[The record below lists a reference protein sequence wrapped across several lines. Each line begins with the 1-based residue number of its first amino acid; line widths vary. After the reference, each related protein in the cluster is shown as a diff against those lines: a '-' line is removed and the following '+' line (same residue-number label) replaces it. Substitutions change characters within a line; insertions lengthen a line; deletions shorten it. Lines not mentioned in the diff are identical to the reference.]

1 MLELRK
7 VFLVSIRHKIHL
19 FEVTALFKSE
29 TTYQPEKT
37 LMTITHDMR
46 ICQSDYPMDW
56 YPEAF
61 IPYAEEYQA
70 LPDRQLTTVLKWMTP
85 YMKKAQD
92 HFGDQLLLLAHY
104 YMGGD
109 IVRLIEQFGG
119 KIGDSYQLALMAANH
134 PEKSVIIESAV
145 HFMAESISILAHE
158 HQHVYITNPKS
169 GCTMEM
175 LAKDFMVE
183 PAFLDLNQRYG
194 QDNILPVCYM
204 NTSGRVKAMTGA
216 QGGAVCTSSN
226 VKKIFQWAQKQQK
239 KILFIPDQHMG
250 ENVAYWLGIKHIAYW
265 PGGTAGAQY
274 SLSAQ
279 DAATLER
286 FDKAELILFS
296 SHCAVHT
303 VYQPE
308 QCDYWHSQGYTT
320 IVHPE
325 CRNDVI
331 RVAQHA
337 GSTAFIWDYVVHD
350 RAGTKRYAI
359 GTENHMVE
367 NLKQHCKQ
375 LSIEVVNLAEAPS
388 DSEKKGVGCGCA
400 TMSRNDPP
408 HLVALLDLLR
418 LGKKLDYS
426 EVKAGD
432 VVNEFTGLRHR
443 LQHNDQ
449 QWVIDNAKRAL
460 QKMIDITEDRV

>member
-1 MLELRK
+1 MM
-7 VFLVSIRHKIHL
+7 FNS
-19 FEVTALFKSE
+19 S
-29 TTYQPEKT
+29 TTYQPETT
-37 LMTITHDMR
+37 LMHIRNDMS
-46 ICQSDYPMDW
+46 ICQNDYPIDW
-56 YPEAF
+56 YQEEF
-61 IPYAEEYQA
+61 IPYAQEYQA
-70 LPDRQLTTVLKWMTP
+70 LPDRKLTTVLSWMQP

-109 IVRLIEQFGG
+109 IVRLVEQFGG
-119 KIGDSYQLALMAANH
+119 KIGDSYQLALMAAQH

-145 HFMAESISILAHE
+145 HFMAESISILAHKN
-158 HQHVYITNPKS
+158 QQVYITNPKS

-183 PAFLDLNQRYG
+183 PAFLDLNERYG
-194 QDNILPVCYM
+194 AENILPVCYM

-226 VKKIFQWAQKQQK
+226 VKKIVQWAQKQNK

-250 ENVAYWLGIKHIAYW
+250 ENIAYWLGIKNLAYW
-265 PGGTAGAQY
+265 PGGTAGAHY
-274 SLSAQ
+274 SLPDQ
-279 DAATLER
+279 DKKTLEQ

-296 SHCAVHT
+296 SQCAVHT

-308 QCDYWHSQGYTT
+308 MCDYWHSQQYTT

-325 CRNDVI
+325 CRNEVI
-331 RVAQHA
+331 RVAQHS
-337 GSTAFIWDYVVHD
+337 GSTAFIWDYVVND
-350 RAGTKRYAI
+350 KAGTKQYAI

-367 NLKQHCKQ
+367 NLKQYCKA
-375 LSIEVVNLAEAPS
+375 LGITVVNLAEAPKK
-388 DSEKKGVGCGCA
+388 DEEKGIGCGCA

-408 HLVALLDLLR
+408 HLVALVDLLR
-418 LGKKLDYS
+418 QGKTMPYN

-432 VVNEFTGLRHR
+432 VVNEFTGLRNR
-443 LQHNDQ
+443 LPLNDQ
-449 QWVIDNAKRAL
+449 QWVIDNAKKSL
-460 QKMIDITEDRV
+460 EMMINITEDKI

>member
-1 MLELRK
+1 M
-7 VFLVSIRHKIHL
+7 
-19 FEVTALFKSE
+19 FKNY
-29 TTYQPEKT
+29 TQYQPETT
-37 LMTITHDMR
+37 LMQIRNDMS
-46 ICQSDYPMDW
+46 ICQSDYPIDW
-56 YPEAF
+56 YQEEF
-61 IPYAEEYQA
+61 IPYAQEYQA
-70 LPDRQLTTVLKWMTP
+70 LPDRKLSTVLTWMKP
-85 YMKKAQD
+85 YLRKAQD

-119 KIGDSYQLALMAANH
+119 MVGDSYQLALMAESH
-134 PEKSVIIESAV
+134 PEKSIIIESAV
-145 HFMAESISILAHE
+145 HFMAESISILAHKD
-158 HQHVYITNPKS
+158 QQVYITNPKS

-194 QDNILPVCYM
+194 EKNILPVCYM

-226 VKKIFQWAQKQQK
+226 VKKIFQWARQQQK

-250 ENVAYWLGIKHIAYW
+250 ENAAYWLGIKHLAYW
-265 PGGTAGAQY
+265 PGGTPGARY
-274 SLSAQ
+274 SLEDQ
-279 DAATLER
+279 DQKTLKQ
-286 FDKAELILFS
+286 FDDAELILFAS
-296 SHCAVHT
+296 QCAVHT
-303 VYQPE
+303 VYQAE
-308 QCDYWHSQGYTT
+308 MCEYWHKQGYTS

-325 CRNDVI
+325 CRNEVI

-350 RAGTKRYAI
+350 RAGTKQYAI
-359 GTENHMVE
+359 GTENHMVD
-367 NLKQHCKQ
+367 NLKQYCKG
-375 LSIEVVNLAEAPS
+375 LGIKVVNLAEAPRHH
-388 DSEKKGVGCGCA
+388 EEQGMGCGCA

-418 LGKKLDYS
+418 QGKRMPYN

-432 VVNEFTGLRHR
+432 VVNEFTGIRQR
-443 LQHNDQ
+443 LSGHDQ
-449 QWVIDNAKRAL
+449 QWVIENAKKSL
-460 QKMIDITEDRV
+460 EMMIRITEN

>member
-1 MLELRK
+1 M
-7 VFLVSIRHKIHL
+7 FTTH
-19 FEVTALFKSE
+19 
-29 TTYQPEKT
+29 TTYKPEKT
-37 LMTITHDMR
+37 LMHITNDMS
-46 ICQSDYPMDW
+46 ICQSDYPLDW
-56 YPEAF
+56 YQTDF
-61 IPYAEEYQA
+61 IPYAEEYLA
-70 LPDRQLTTVLKWMTP
+70 LPDRKLTTVLAWMAP
-85 YMKKAQD
+85 YIKKAQD

-119 KIGDSYQLALMAANH
+119 QIGDSYQLALMAANH

-145 HFMAESISILAHE
+145 HFMAESISILANE
-158 HQHVYITNPKS
+158 NQHVYITNPKS

-183 PAFLDLNQRYG
+183 PAFLDLNERYG
-194 QDNILPVCYM
+194 AENILPVCYM

-226 VKKIFQWAQKQQK
+226 VKKIFQWAQKQNK

-250 ENVAYWLGIKHIAYW
+250 ENVAYWLGIKNIAYW

-274 SLSAQ
+274 SLAAQ
-279 DAATLER
+279 DVTTLAT
-286 FDKAELILFS
+286 FDAAELILFAS
-296 SHCAVHT
+296 QCAVHT
-303 VYQPE
+303 HYEPE
-308 QCDYWHSQGYTT
+308 MCEYWQKHGYTT

-331 RVAQHA
+331 RVAHYA
-337 GSTAFIWDYVVHD
+337 GSTAFIWDYVVND
-350 RAGTKRYAI
+350 RAGTKKYAI
-359 GTENHMVE
+359 GTENHMVN
-367 NLKQHCKQ
+367 NLKQHCKS
-375 LSIEVVNLAEAPS
+375 LGIEVVNLAEAPKS
-388 DSEKKGVGCGCA
+388 TTEKGVGCGCA

-418 LGKKLDYS
+418 QGKTMAYN

-432 VVNEFTGLRHR
+432 VVNEFTGARNR
-443 LQHNDQ
+443 LQKSDQ
-449 QWVIDNAKRAL
+449 HWVIDNAKRAL
-460 QKMIDITEDRV
+460 EMMINITEDKV

>member
-1 MLELRK
+1 M
-7 VFLVSIRHKIHL
+7 
-19 FEVTALFKSE
+19 FKSE
-29 TTYQPEKT
+29 TSYQPKHT
-37 LMTITHDMR
+37 RMQITNDMT
-46 ICQSDYPMDW
+46 ICQSDYPLDW
-56 YPEAF
+56 YQDDF

-70 LPDRQLTTVLKWMTP
+70 LPDRKLTTVLAWMSP
-85 YMKKAQD
+85 YIKKAQA
-92 HFGDQLLLLAHY
+92 HCGDKLLLLAHY

-119 KIGDSYQLALMAANH
+119 QIGDSYQLALMAANH

-145 HFMAESISILAHE
+145 HFMAESISILANNS
-158 HQHVYITNPKS
+158 QQVYITNPKS

-175 LAKDFMVE
+175 FAKDFMVE
-183 PAFLDLNQRYG
+183 PAFLDLNERYG
-194 QDNILPVCYM
+194 TQNILPVCYM

-226 VKKIFQWAQKQQK
+226 VKKIFQWAQKQHK

-250 ENVAYWLGIKHIAYW
+250 ENVAYWLGIKNIAYW

-274 SLSAQ
+274 SLDAQ
-279 DAATLER
+279 DAATLAT
-286 FDKAELILFS
+286 FDRSDLILFAS
-296 SHCAVHT
+296 QCAVHT
-303 VYQPE
+303 HYQPAM
-308 QCDYWHSQGYTT
+308 CDYWHKLGYATV
-320 IVHPE
+320 VHPE

-331 RVAQHA
+331 KVAQQA

-350 RAGTKRYAI
+350 RAKTKRYAI

-367 NLKQHCKQ
+367 NLKQYCKS
-375 LSIEVVNLAEAPS
+375 LDIDVVNLAEAPLLS
-388 DSEKKGVGCGCA
+388 NNKGVGCGCA

-418 LGKKLDYS
+418 QGKTMDYN

-432 VVNEFTGLRHR
+432 VVNEFTGVRNR
-443 LQHNDQ
+443 LQKEDQ
-449 QWVIDNAKRAL
+449 QWIIDNAKRAL
-460 QKMIDITEDRV
+460 QMMIAITEDTI

>member
-1 MLELRK
+1 MFNSSL
-7 VFLVSIRHKIHL
+7 
-19 FEVTALFKSE
+19 
-29 TTYQPEKT
+29 TYQPEKT
-37 LMTITHDMR
+37 LMSITNDMS
-46 ICQSDYPMDW
+46 ICQSDYPLDW
-56 YPEAF
+56 YQTEF

-70 LPDRQLTTVLKWMTP
+70 LPDRKLTTVLAWMTP
-85 YMKKAQD
+85 YLKKAQD

-109 IVRLIEQFGG
+109 IVRLVEQFGG
-119 KIGDSYQLALMAANH
+119 QIGDSYQLALMAADN
-134 PEKSVIIESAV
+134 PQKSVIIESAV
-145 HFMAESISILAHE
+145 HFMAESISILASNN
-158 HQHVYITNPKS
+158 QQVYITNPKS

-183 PAFLDLNQRYG
+183 PAFLDLNERYG
-194 QDNILPVCYM
+194 SDHILPVCYM

-226 VKKIFQWAQKQQK
+226 VKKIFQWAREQNK

-250 ENVAYWLGIKHIAYW
+250 ENIAYWLGIKNIAYW

-274 SLSAQ
+274 SLAAQ
-279 DAATLER
+279 EKQTLNR
-286 FDKAELILFS
+286 FDQAELILFAS
-296 SHCAVHT
+296 QCAVHT
-303 VYQPE
+303 HYQPYMCE
-308 QCDYWHSQGYTT
+308 YWHSKGYTT

-337 GSTAFIWDYVVHD
+337 GSTAFIWDYVVND
-350 RAGTKRYAI
+350 RANTGYYAI
-359 GTENHMVE
+359 GTENHLVE
-367 NLKQHCKQ
+367 NLKQHCRR
-375 LSIEVVNLAEAPS
+375 LGIAVVNLAEAPKK
-388 DSEKKGVGCGCA
+388 DNEKGIGCGCA

-418 LGKKLDYS
+418 QGKTMDYN

-432 VVNEFTGLRHR
+432 VVNEFTGSRQR
-443 LQHNDQ
+443 LSDQEQ
-449 QWVIDNAKRAL
+449 QWVVDNAKKAL
-460 QKMIDITEDRV
+460 QMMIAITENRL

>member
-1 MLELRK
+1 M
-7 VFLVSIRHKIHL
+7 FNSS
-19 FEVTALFKSE
+19 TA
-29 TTYQPEKT
+29 YQPETT
-37 LMTITHDMR
+37 LMHIRNDMS
-46 ICQSDYPMDW
+46 ICQSDYPIDW
-56 YPEAF
+56 YQEEF
-61 IPYAEEYQA
+61 IPYAQEYQA
-70 LPDRQLTTVLKWMTP
+70 LPDRKLTTVLAWMKP

-109 IVRLIEQFGG
+109 IVRLVEQFGG

-145 HFMAESISILAHE
+145 HFMAESISILANNN
-158 HQHVYITNPKS
+158 QQIYITNPKS

-183 PAFLDLNQRYG
+183 PAFLDLNERYG
-194 QDNILPVCYM
+194 AENILPVCYM

-226 VKKIFQWAQKQQK
+226 VKKIFQWAQKQNK

-250 ENVAYWLGIKHIAYW
+250 ENVAYWLGIKNLAYW
-265 PGGTAGAQY
+265 PGGTAGAHY
-274 SLSAQ
+274 SLPDQ
-279 DAATLER
+279 DKKTLEQ

-296 SHCAVHT
+296 SQCAVHT

-308 QCDYWHSQGYTT
+308 MCDYWHSKQYTT

-325 CRNDVI
+325 CRNEVV
-331 RVAQHA
+331 RVAQHS
-337 GSTAFIWDYVVHD
+337 GSTAFIWDYVVND
-350 RAGTKRYAI
+350 KAGTKQYAI

-367 NLKQHCKQ
+367 NLKQYCTALGIK
-375 LSIEVVNLAEAPS
+375 VVNLAEAPKK
-388 DSEKKGVGCGCA
+388 DEEKGIGCGCA

-408 HLVALLDLLR
+408 HLVALVDLLR
-418 LGKKLDYS
+418 QGKTMSYN

-432 VVNEFTGLRHR
+432 VVNEFTGLRNR
-443 LQHNDQ
+443 LPVNDQ
-449 QWVIDNAKRAL
+449 QWVIDNAKKSL
-460 QKMIDITEDRV
+460 EMMINITEDRI